1 MNRLGKLLAAGIV
14 GVAVFFIAD
23 SPKYSGRNEPVNT
36 TKISTASLEEI
47 TFEEARKDE
56 SKRQQYIDQIVNKY
70 GKPHYV
76 SQVVYD
82 PNETGHS
89 EQETA
94 KIYKK
99 LNPIGGFMATG
110 PIKGQFR
117 DIGRRNLKMRTK
129 ITRMAF
135 EQESE
140 EYFMVGILSHERN
153 IAKCLYEGFS
163 KVPID
168 IIYIQEN
175 GEKKI
180 LSDVLTLLLE
190 IESYSADIDFC
201 RQNNVSAGQTNFIAT
216 CFKTYYTE
224 LKKYVEAVPEHLKT
238 QLETAVKAY
247 ERKDIK

>member
-1 MNRLGKLLAAGIV
+1 MNRLGKILAAGIA
-14 GVAVFFIAD
+14 GAAVFFIAD
-23 SPKYSGRNEPVNT
+23 SPKYSGRNEPVST
-36 TKISTASLEEI
+36 TKISNTSLEEI

-56 SKRQQYIDQIVNKY
+56 NKRQQYIDHVINKY

-76 SQVVYD
+76 LQVVYD

-89 EQETA
+89 EHEVA
-94 KIYKK
+94 RIYKK

-110 PIKGQFR
+110 PIKGQFG

-135 EQESE
+135 EQASE
-140 EYFMVGILSHERN
+140 EYFMVGLLSHERN

-163 KVPID
+163 KVSID
-168 IIYIQEN
+168 IVYVQEN
-175 GEKKI
+175 GEQKV
-180 LSDVLTLLLE
+180 LSDVLTVLLE

-201 RQNNVSAGQTNFIAT
+201 RQNNVSAGQTNFVAT

-224 LKKYVEAVPEHLKT
+224 LKKYAEAVPEHLKV

-247 ERKDIK
+247 ERKDLP